1 MFLRDRLPATTNA
14 IAYGLVRVAK
24 LALVT
29 YRRNE
34 DFLVKVSAH
43 AVDDLMIEQAIGL
56 RLATEDAPLAPSAS
70 FSLGLARFVAIFQ
83 ASELARSDDFGYPQT
98 VPLRLVRGHATFLLI
113 LLAIFSEHVE
123 AADPI
128 RRFDGHALT
137 VAHAPWLASTA
148 YAMPTLTK

>member
-14 IAYGLVRVAK
+14 IAYGLVRLAT
-24 LALVT
+24 LALVP

-56 RLATEDAPLAPSAS
+56 RLATEDAPLASSAS

-83 ASELARSDDFGYPQT
+83 ASELAGGDDFGYPQT
-98 VPLRLVRGHATFLLI
+98 IALCLVRGHASLLLL
-113 LLAIFSEHVE
+113 LLAILGEDVE

-128 RRFDGHALT
+128 R
-137 VAHAPWLASTA
+137 WLDRHVVD
-148 YAMPTLTK
+148 YG